1 MKEFIQVLKR
11 FIPPY
16 KKYLVLTVLFN
27 ILSALL
33 NIFSFMAIIP
43 ILNILFQTEGTMEP
57 VTWIPWSE
65 MTLGNIS
72 EVLSNNANSLVQEMV
87 TSLGPTTTMLAS
99 DGKIDCT
106 FVAIPAKAICAS
118 TAEHPAN
125 IVTLVGASVFAPG

>member
-87 TSLGPTTTMLAS
+87 TSLGPTTLPLS
-99 DGKIDCT
+99 
-106 FVAIPAKAICAS
+106 
-118 TAEHPAN
+118 
-125 IVTLVGASVFAPG
+125 

>member
-43 ILNILFQTEGTMEP
+43 ILNILFQTEGSMEP
-57 VTWIPWSE
+57 VAWIPWNE
-65 MTLGNIS
+65 IRPETFGLGSIRQGI
-72 EVLSNNANSLVQEMV
+72 EKLL
-87 TSLGPTTTMLAS
+87 TK
-99 DGKIDCT
+99 KI
-106 FVAIPAKAICAS
+106 IIK
-118 TAEHPAN
+118 
-125 IVTLVGASVFAPG
+125 

>member
-43 ILNILFQTEGTMEP
+43 ILNILFQTEGTMD
-57 VTWIPWSE
+57 
-65 MTLGNIS
+65 
-72 EVLSNNANSLVQEMV
+72 SLELDDARQHQRG
-87 TSLGPTTTMLAS
+87 T
-99 DGKIDCT
+99 
-106 FVAIPAKAICAS
+106 
-118 TAEHPAN
+118 
-125 IVTLVGASVFAPG
+125 